1 MVDSAKTDY
10 CGKSEYRILIAD
22 DDDGFRET
30 LECILTPHF
39 ATIAVPSAEAA
50 IEVVEHEPVH
60 VVLFDMHMHV
70 LTGLEALQIV
80 RRLRA
85 GLPCFLITSDLTEQL
100 AAEARAANAYA
111 VLRKPVGRKDLLS
124 KVSTAIRDRYD
135 SLGPLDTTI

>member
-1 MVDSAKTDY
+1 MVNFSQFEHHD
-10 CGKSEYRILIAD
+10 KSEYRVLIAD

-39 ATIAVPSAEAA
+39 VTIAVPSAEAA

-80 RRLRA
+80 RQLRA

-100 AAEARAANAYA
+100 AAEARAAQAYA
-111 VLRKPVGRKDLLS
+111 VLRKPVGRKDLLA

-135 SLGPLDTTI
+135 SLGPLDTMI